1 MNNKAV
7 TIYKKFDTITNNL
20 FNLILLKLL
29 HLKV

>member
-7 TIYKKFDTITNNL
+7 TIYKKFDPITNNL